1 MKRTARALA
10 LLLMLSMVL
19 VTVSVPAAAYT
30 PKYTNYA
37 EALYDLGLFQGA
49 GTNADGTPDFA
60 LDETVTRE
68 QAVVMLLRLLGQ
80 EEDALAYTGR
90 YPFTDVPEDHWARPY
105 IAYAYACGYTSGM
118 TFSQF
123 GLGEPA
129 TVNMYLTF
137 ILRALGYSD
146 TNGDFYYSG
155 AATRAVSLGIIPAG
169 VYDGSAAL
177 YRDDCAY
184 ICYNALM
191 QPMANRIQTLARYL
205 SNMGVIPVDHVD
217 PLPVLP
223 TEPDPGTDGSTG
235 TAQPGEVPPPPPV
248 G

>member
-155 AATRAVSLGIIPAG
+155 ATTRAVSLGIIPAG
-169 VYDGSAAL
+169 VYDGNSAL

-184 ICYNALM
+184 ICFNALM

-235 TAQPGEVPPPPPV
+235 TTQPGEVPPPPPV